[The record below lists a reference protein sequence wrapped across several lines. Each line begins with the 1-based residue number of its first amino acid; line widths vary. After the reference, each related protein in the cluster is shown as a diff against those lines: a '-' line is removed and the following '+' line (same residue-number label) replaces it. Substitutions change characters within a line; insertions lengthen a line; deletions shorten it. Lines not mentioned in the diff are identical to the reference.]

1 MKDDEDFDFLL
12 KIVIV
17 GDSGVGKSNLL
28 LRFSKDEF
36 HSESKA
42 TIGVDFAGVPM
53 NVGQYY
59 VKAQFWDTAG
69 QDKYRAITSAY
80 YKNANGAILV
90 YDIANLNSFK
100 NLVNWV
106 KEVRQYAEASVT
118 MILLGNKSDLQSLRQ
133 VQTDEAMDYAKANNL
148 YFMEVSALS
157 NMDECVQKA
166 FTSQVEEIV
175 NKREKEYLTEN
186 IDGGKSAGVNL
197 NAKKDPK
204 KPCAC

>member
-42 TIGVDFAGVPM
+42 TIGVDFAGMPM

-133 VQTDEAMDYAKANNL
+133 VQTDEAMDYAKANNP

-166 FTSQVEEIV
+166 FTS
-175 NKREKEYLTEN
+175 
-186 IDGGKSAGVNL
+186 
-197 NAKKDPK
+197 
-204 KPCAC
+204 

>member
-1 MKDDEDFDFLL
+1 MNDEDFDFLQ

-53 NVGQYY
+53 TVGEYY

-80 YKNANGAILV
+80 YKSANGAVLV

-100 NLVNWV
+100 NVVNWV
-106 KEVRQYAEASVT
+106 KEVRQYAEPNVT
-118 MILLGNKSDLQSLRQ
+118 MILLGNKSDLQSCRQ
-133 VQTDEAMDYAKANNL
+133 VQTDEAVEYSKANGL
-148 YFMEVSALS
+148 YFMEVSALENS
-157 NMDECVQKA
+157 DECVQKA
-166 FTSQVEEIV
+166 FQCQVNDIV
-175 NKREKEYLTEN
+175 TKREKEYLSEN
-186 IDGGKSAGVNL
+186 IEGGRSSGVNL
-197 NAKKDPK
+197 NKKNDGK